1 MARLV
6 KRMPASGYFQT
17 SGRAAAQ
24 RGLKV
29 PETGFFGRE
38 FDVQDLGRM
47 VRAGQGAYNLAEDV
61 TEGLVKP
68 VAKKLDQLSKE
79 AEVKRAKKRIK
90 AQAAERLKQKE
101 STPAVPTE
109 VVERS
114 VQEQAVVEKPITP
127 QVEQDAPPAPVL
139 GGMAERIS
147 NFFRA
152 DSQSLDAAKKKADQ
166 LRTRVDNAAVGE
178 ELRAREGLE
187 PEYTAEERQSMV
199 DEAVQAEGE
208 LAQLIQL
215 SQESKAEAQIGDR
228 KLLRQAA
235 EMRMREIDRGKAG
248 MESVR
253 QMPQDI
259 MSFFSQ
265 KEAAPPAATPAP
277 RQQTGTVSP
286 TGTPVTPLQA
296 RTATPQAT
304 PQARS
309 FAGADAAAKRFLQEQ
324 AGLKPQSAADY
335 MTVQQAKRPIAA
347 PKVPAFYREMLDRDP
362 EEAASLMQ
370 KADLYAMARGA
381 TQADWPKISEIA
393 REVIGRDSSRL
404 FEVIPYTTELEKI
417 YKLIPKQ
424 GAQPGVDI
432 DLKGAVLMRKNLAD
446 ARLKESKAAKAERWK
461 GATKNVNRKK
471 FPIDAYKDFMRSQDL
486 SKRDGVTSL
495 YLTLPMQIDQLMTVT
510 ALVPGFNK
518 PFSQL
523 NEKERLQFLP
533 KLNKAAEVI
542 ARSDDLRDEK
552 GKPIRSIGQLMKLAR
567 GGEENRAQPAQR
579 EVSKSAHSAAKKA
592 LKRIDDRIKKQNEA
606 IKKAEKELGSEPE
619 VMVGAGANYNEYMA
633 RSKERSAWAKRQKRL
648 GPDITRLKNA
658 LNKLID
664 QKTKPQ
670 NTVDTY
676 EAQE

>member
-1 MARLV
+1 MARL
-6 KRMPASGYFQT
+6 KDRIGSSGYFDAA
-17 SGRAAAQ
+17 GRTAA
-24 RGLKV
+24 RTGLKV

-38 FDVQDLGRM
+38 FDVQDLGRLA
-47 VRAGQGAYNLAEDV
+47 RGAQSTYDV
-61 TEGLVKP
+61 VQDVFDTGIKP
-68 VAKKLDQLSKE
+68 VVQKLDQLSKE
-79 AEVKRAKKRIK
+79 AGVKRAKKRIK

-109 VVERS
+109 VVEQS

-152 DSQSLDAAKKKADQ
+152 DSRLDAAKEKADQ
-166 LRTRVDNAAVGE
+166 LRTRVDNAAAGE
-178 ELRAREGLE
+178 KLRAREGLE
-187 PEYTAEERQSMV
+187 PEYTAEERQAIV
-199 DEAVQAEGE
+199 DEAVQAEKE

-248 MESVR
+248 MESIR

-265 KEAAPPAATPAP
+265 KEAAPPAATPAL

-286 TGTPVTPLQA
+286 TGTAVTPLQA
-296 RTATPQAT
+296 RTATPQAA

-309 FAGADAAAKRFLQEQ
+309 FAGADAAAERFLQEQ
-324 AGLKPQSAADY
+324 AGFKPQSAADY

-417 YKLIPKQ
+417 YKLIPKP

-432 DLKGAVLMRKNLAD
+432 DLKGAVSMRKDLAD

-510 ALVPGFNK
+510 APVPGFNK

-579 EVSKSAHSAAKKA
+579 EVSKSAYSAAKKA
-592 LKRIDDRIKKQNEA
+592 LKRIDDRIEEQKKKIKAAENKLGPEPEA
-606 IKKAEKELGSEPE
+606 I
-619 VMVGAGANYNEYMA
+619 VGTGTNYTEYMA
-633 RSKERSAWAKRQKRL
+633 RSKEQSAWATRQKQL
-648 GPDITRLKNA
+648 GPEITRLKNA
-658 LNKLID
+658 LITLIN

-670 NTVDTY
+670 KTADTY

>member
-1 MARLV
+1 MARL
-6 KRMPASGYFQT
+6 KDRIGSSGYFDAA
-17 SGRAAAQ
+17 GRTAA
-24 RGLKV
+24 RTGLKV

-38 FDVQDLGRM
+38 FDVQDLGRLA
-47 VRAGQGAYNLAEDV
+47 RGAQSTYDV
-61 TEGLVKP
+61 VQDVFDTGIKP
-68 VAKKLDQLSKE
+68 VVQKLDQLSKE
-79 AEVKRAKKRIK
+79 AGVKRAKKRIK

-109 VVERS
+109 VVEQS

-152 DSQSLDAAKKKADQ
+152 DSRLDAAKEKADQ
-166 LRTRVDNAAVGE
+166 LRTRVDNAAAGE
-178 ELRAREGLE
+178 KLRAREGLE
-187 PEYTAEERQSMV
+187 PEYTAEERQAIV
-199 DEAVQAEGE
+199 DEAVQAEKE

-248 MESVR
+248 MESIR

-286 TGTPVTPLQA
+286 TGTAVTPLQA
-296 RTATPQAT
+296 RTATPQAA

-309 FAGADAAAKRFLQEQ
+309 FAGADAAAERFLQEQ
-324 AGLKPQSAADY
+324 AGFKPQSAADY

-417 YKLIPKQ
+417 YKLIPKP

-432 DLKGAVLMRKNLAD
+432 DLKGAVSMRKDLAD

-510 ALVPGFNK
+510 APVPGFNK

-579 EVSKSAHSAAKKA
+579 DVSKPAYSAAKKA
-592 LKRIDDRIKKQNEA
+592 LKRIDDRIEEHKKK
-606 IKKAEKELGSEPE
+606 IKAAENKLGPEPE
-619 VMVGAGANYNEYMA
+619 VMVLTRDNAKKYMA
-633 RSKERSAWAKRQKRL
+633 RSKEQSAWATRQKQL
-648 GPDITRLKNA
+648 GPEITRLKNA
-658 LNKLID
+658 LITLIN

-670 NTVDTY
+670 KTADTY

>member
-1 MARLV
+1 MARL
-6 KRMPASGYFQT
+6 KDRIGSSGYFDAA
-17 SGRAAAQ
+17 GRTAA
-24 RGLKV
+24 RTGLKV

-38 FDVQDLGRM
+38 FDVQDLGRLA
-47 VRAGQGAYNLAEDV
+47 RGAQSTYDV
-61 TEGLVKP
+61 VQDVFDTGIKP
-68 VAKKLDQLSKE
+68 VVQKLDQLSKE
-79 AEVKRAKKRIK
+79 AGVKRAKKRIK

-109 VVERS
+109 VVEQS

-152 DSQSLDAAKKKADQ
+152 DSRLDAAKEKADQ
-166 LRTRVDNAAVGE
+166 LRTRVDNAAAGE
-178 ELRAREGLE
+178 KLRAREGLE
-187 PEYTAEERQSMV
+187 PEYTAEERQAIV
-199 DEAVQAEGE
+199 DEAVQAEKE

-235 EMRMREIDRGKAG
+235 EMRMREIDREKAG
-248 MESVR
+248 MESIR

-309 FAGADAAAKRFLQEQ
+309 FAGADAAAGRFLQEQ
-324 AGLKPQSAADY
+324 AGFKPQSAADY

-417 YKLIPKQ
+417 YKLIPKP

-432 DLKGAVLMRKNLAD
+432 DLKGAVSMRKDLAD

-461 GATKNVNRKK
+461 GATSNIRKK
-471 FPIDAYKDFMRSQDL
+471 RPNIDLYRDFMVMQEV
-486 SKRDGVTSL
+486 SKRDGISSL
-495 YLTLPMQIDQLMTVT
+495 YVGMPMNESSLGSTT
-510 ALVPGFNK
+510 ALVPGTNK
-518 PFSQL
+518 TYSQL
-523 NEKERLQFLP
+523 SRKEKQRFLTD
-533 KLNKAAEVI
+533 LSGVAVEM
-542 ARSDDLRDEK
+542 AREAGLKDKND
-552 GKPIRSIGQLMKLAR
+552 KPIKSFGRLNDLVTR
-567 GGEENRAQPAQR
+567 GEEPRAQPAQR
-579 EVSKSAHSAAKKA
+579 EVSKSAYSAAKKA
-592 LKRIDDRIKKQNEA
+592 LKRIDDRIEEQKKK
-606 IKKAEKELGSEPE
+606 IKAAENKLGPEPE
-619 VMVGAGANYNEYMA
+619 AMVGTGTNATEIYGTLKGA
-633 RSKERSAWAKRQKRL
+633 KRL
-648 GPDITRLKNA
+648 G
-658 LNKLID
+658 
-664 QKTKPQ
+664 
-670 NTVDTY
+670 
-676 EAQE
+676 

>member
-1 MARLV
+1 MARL
-6 KRMPASGYFQT
+6 KDRIGSSGYFDAA
-17 SGRAAAQ
+17 GRTAA
-24 RGLKV
+24 RTGLKV

-38 FDVQDLGRM
+38 FDVQDLGRLA
-47 VRAGQGAYNLAEDV
+47 RGAQSTYDV
-61 TEGLVKP
+61 VQDVFDTGIKP
-68 VAKKLDQLSKE
+68 VVQKLDQLSKE
-79 AEVKRAKKRIK
+79 AGVKRAKKRIK

-109 VVERS
+109 VVEQS

-152 DSQSLDAAKKKADQ
+152 DSQSLDAAKEKADQ
-166 LRTRVDNAAVGE
+166 LRTRVENAAAGE
-178 ELRAREGLE
+178 KLRARAGLG
-187 PEYTAEERQSMV
+187 PEYPAEERQAIV
-199 DEAVQAEGE
+199 DEAVQAEKE

-235 EMRMREIDRGKAG
+235 EMRMREIDREKAG
-248 MESVR
+248 MESIR

-309 FAGADAAAKRFLQEQ
+309 FAGADAAAGRFLQEQ
-324 AGLKPQSAADY
+324 AGFKPQSAADY

-417 YKLIPKQ
+417 YKLIPKP

-432 DLKGAVLMRKNLAD
+432 DLKGAVSMRKDLAD

-461 GATKNVNRKK
+461 GATSNIRKK
-471 FPIDAYKDFMRSQDL
+471 RPNIDLYRDFMVMQEV
-486 SKRDGVTSL
+486 SKRDGVSSL
-495 YLTLPMQIDQLMTVT
+495 YVGMPMNESSLGSTT
-510 ALVPGFNK
+510 ALVPGTNK
-518 PFSQL
+518 TYSQL
-523 NEKERLQFLP
+523 SRKEKQRFLTD
-533 KLNKAAEVI
+533 LSGVAVEM
-542 ARSDDLRDEK
+542 AREAGLKDKND
-552 GKPIRSIGQLMKLAR
+552 KPIKSFGRLNDLVTR
-567 GGEENRAQPAQR
+567 GEEPRAQPAQR
-579 EVSKSAHSAAKKA
+579 NVSKPAYSAAKKA
-592 LKRIDDRIKKQNEA
+592 LKRIDGRIEEHKKK
-606 IKKAEKELGSEPE
+606 IKAAENKLGPEPE
-619 VMVGAGANYNEYMA
+619 VMVGTGDQCQRNIWHAQ
-633 RSKERSAWAKRQKRL
+633 RSEALGLRDKNDLGQRSHA
-648 GPDITRLKNA
+648 LKM
-658 LNKLID
+658 
-664 QKTKPQ
+664 P
-670 NTVDTY
+670 
-676 EAQE
+676 

>member
-1 MARLV
+1 MARL
-6 KRMPASGYFQT
+6 KDRIGSSGYFDAA
-17 SGRAAAQ
+17 GRTAA
-24 RGLKV
+24 RTGLKV

-38 FDVQDLGRM
+38 FDVQDLGRLA
-47 VRAGQGAYNLAEDV
+47 RGAQSTYDV
-61 TEGLVKP
+61 VQDVFDTGIKP
-68 VAKKLDQLSKE
+68 VVQKLDQLSKE
-79 AEVKRAKKRIK
+79 AGVKRAKKRIK

-109 VVERS
+109 VVEQS

-152 DSQSLDAAKKKADQ
+152 DSRLDAAKEKADQ
-166 LRTRVDNAAVGE
+166 LRTRVDNAAAGE
-178 ELRAREGLE
+178 KLRAREGLE
-187 PEYTAEERQSMV
+187 PEYTAEERQAIV
-199 DEAVQAEGE
+199 DEAVQAEKE

-248 MESVR
+248 MESIR

-286 TGTPVTPLQA
+286 TGTAVTPLQA
-296 RTATPQAT
+296 RTATPQAA

-309 FAGADAAAKRFLQEQ
+309 FAGADAAAERFLQEQ
-324 AGLKPQSAADY
+324 AGFKPQSAADY

-417 YKLIPKQ
+417 YKLIPKP

-432 DLKGAVLMRKNLAD
+432 DLKGAVSMRKDLAD

-510 ALVPGFNK
+510 APVPGFNK

-579 EVSKSAHSAAKKA
+579 EVSKSAYSAAKKA
-592 LKRIDDRIKKQNEA
+592 LKRIDDRIEEHKKK
-606 IKKAEKELGSEPE
+606 IKAAENKLGPEPE
-619 VMVGAGANYNEYMA
+619 VMVLTRDNAKKYMA
-633 RSKERSAWAKRQKRL
+633 RSKEQSAWATRQKQL
-648 GPDITRLKNA
+648 GPEITRLKNA
-658 LNKLID
+658 LITLIN

-670 NTVDTY
+670 KTADTY